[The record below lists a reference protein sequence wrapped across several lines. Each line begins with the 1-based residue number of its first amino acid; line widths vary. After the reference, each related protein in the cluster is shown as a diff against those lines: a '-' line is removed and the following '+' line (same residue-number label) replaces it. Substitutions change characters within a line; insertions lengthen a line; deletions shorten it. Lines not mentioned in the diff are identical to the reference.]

1 MDVFSLPF
9 LFFFLPVT
17 GLVFCLVPRRFRVFV
32 LFVASAFFYAMTSP
46 VGLGIMAVS
55 VGIDFLLARPIFLC
69 GKGSRWGKAAVTV
82 GAAKNI
88 LLFVTL
94 SSISQLDLME
104 MPLGVT
110 VYCFTSLG
118 YLVDLYNGETDP
130 ITSFYDYGLFCCF
143 FGKLYVGPIISANQ
157 FRGQLGTLRPS
168 LSLMG
173 QGFIWLCHGLAK
185 KVILADGVLALGTQ
199 FKDIP
204 YQEKTV
210 FGVWLLVICH
220 LLATYYTLSGFSD
233 MARGVGALFGMELP
247 ENFHY
252 PLQADSVTDFF
263 SRFNIS
269 ANRFVRKYVYGA
281 LSAED
286 NGKLST
292 TLNILLITILMGLWY
307 GININYLAWGGVL
320 GFFIVLETLYGEKV
334 LHRLPSLVRWLYTF
348 VAVVFSFAIY
358 SSGSIS
364 QAMFYLKTMVGLGT
378 SRLWDNQAL
387 YLLTS
392 NWLLLVLCVVFCS
405 GFISRQGK
413 RLQARWLLVSQI
425 TSLAV
430 NLCLFVAVLAFL

>member
-32 LFVASAFFYAMTSP
+32 RFVASAFFYAMKSP
-46 VGLGIMAVS
+46 AGLGVMAAS
-55 VGIDFLLARPIFLC
+55 VGMDYLLARPIFLY
-69 GKGSRWGKAAVTV
+69 GKGSRWGKAAVTA
-82 GAAKNI
+82 GAVKNI
-88 LLFVTL
+88 LLFICL
-94 SSISQLDLME
+94 SSVSQLDLIE

-130 ITSFYDYGLFCCF
+130 ITSGYDYGVFCCF
-143 FGKLYVGPIISANQ
+143 FGKLYVGPIVSANQ
-157 FRGQLGTLRPS
+157 FRGQLQRLRPS

-173 QGFIWLCHGLAK
+173 QGFVWLCHGLAK
-185 KVILADGVLALGTQ
+185 KVILADGVLALGEE
-199 FKDIP
+199 FKNIP

-210 FGVWLLVICH
+210 TAVWLLVICY
-220 LLATYYTLSGFSD
+220 LFSTYYTLSGFSD

-286 NGKLST
+286 NGPLST

-307 GININYLAWGGVL
+307 GVNINYLTWGGVL
-320 GFFIVLETLYGEKV
+320 GIFIVLETLYGEKFFQP
-334 LHRLPSLVRWLYTF
+334 LPPFFRRLYTF

-358 SSGSIS
+358 SSDSIS
-364 QAMFYLKTMVGLGT
+364 QALFYLKTMVGLGT
-378 SRLWDNQAL
+378 SRLWDNQVL

-392 NWLLLVLCVVFCS
+392 NWLLLALCAVFCS

-413 RLQARWLLVSQI
+413 RLQARWLLLSQLG
-425 TSLAV
+425 SLAV
-430 NLCLFVAVLAFL
+430 NLCLFIAVLAFL